1 MKGLHWTGIE
11 VACLREAMLL
21 GVDEFG
27 HTIGCSPRSVRLWES
42 KGSRAQLNPSS
53 KRLLESTYANLND
66 PARQRFEAA
75 LEQVGRLPA
84 ATREPTRRIHISAS
98 PQQGDLLAT
107 FDGLRLV
114 VDQTLSRCTV
124 TPARVELIE
133 ERVADRIR
141 TYTTTP
147 PAVALA
153 EIAPGLLELQ
163 AISAE
168 RQPAAVQARLS
179 ESSAVLGLLTAD
191 ALMKLGEIGRANT
204 WFMTARMA
212 ADDSSNRQLQAAA
225 RAQHAMLPYY
235 YGDLDK
241 TISLARSAQ
250 ELLSDTACDATALA
264 AAAEA
269 RALARLGDREGAAQA
284 MNKAQRLT
292 EALPNTA
299 SEEAFRFSAR
309 RLLLYMSGTL
319 TYMGRVTRARRIQ
332 DEALQLYQETAVVID
347 PALIQLD
354 TALGYAMS
362 GSADDG
368 CRLAEH
374 VLESLP
380 GEHLT
385 RIVATRACDV
395 LDALPTG
402 HRLLPSAT
410 SLRQLVSAETVVR

>member
-11 VACLREAMLL
+11 VACLRKAMLF

-27 HTIGCSPRSVRLWES
+27 HAVGCSPRSVRLWES
-42 KGSRAQLNPSS
+42 KGLQAQLNPSS
-53 KRLLESTYANLND
+53 KRLLEKKYANLND
-66 PARQRFEAA
+66 AARQRFEAA
-75 LEQVGRLPA
+75 LDQAGRLPRDA
-84 ATREPTRRIHISAS
+84 AEPANRIQISVS
-98 PQQGDLLAT
+98 SQRGDLLAT

-133 ERVADRIR
+133 ERVAERIR

-153 EIAPGLLELQ
+153 EIAPDLLEVQ

-168 RQPAAVQARLS
+168 RQTAAIQARLS
-179 ESSAVLGLLTAD
+179 ESSAVLALLTAD

-204 WFMTARMA
+204 WYGTARMA
-212 ADDSSNRQLQAAA
+212 ADDSSNRQLQVTA

-235 YGDLDK
+235 YGDLGK
-241 TISLARSAQ
+241 TIALAKSAQ
-250 ELLSDTACDATALA
+250 ELSNTACDATALA

-269 RALARLGDREGAAQA
+269 RALARLGERAGAEQA
-284 MNKAQRLT
+284 MNEAQRLT
-292 EALPNTA
+292 EAWPDTGSND
-299 SEEAFRFSAR
+299 AFRFSAR

-319 TYMGRVTRARRIQ
+319 TYMGRIARARRIQ
-332 DEALQLYQETAVVID
+332 DEALRLYRGTAVVID

-380 GEHLT
+380 EEHRT
-385 RIVATRACDV
+385 RIVATRAGDV
-395 LDALPTG
+395 LDALPSG

-410 SLRQLVSAETVVR
+410 SLRQLISAETVAR

>member
-1 MKGLHWTGIE
+1 
-11 VACLREAMLL
+11 MLL

-27 HTIGCSPRSVRLWES
+27 HAIGCSPRSVRLWES
-42 KGSRAQLNPSS
+42 KGIRAHLNPSS
-53 KRLLESTYANLND
+53 KRLLEREYANLNE
-66 PARQRFEAA
+66 AGRQRFEAA
-75 LEQVGRLPA
+75 LEQAGRLPQA
-84 ATREPTRRIHISAS
+84 TAEPATRIQISVS
-98 PQQGDLLAT
+98 SQQGDLLAT

-153 EIAPGLLELQ
+153 EIAPDFFEVQ
-163 AISAE
+163 TISEE
-168 RQPAAVQARLS
+168 RQPAAIQARLS
-179 ESSAVLGLLTAD
+179 ELSAALGLLTAD

-204 WFMTARMA
+204 WYGTARMA
-212 ADDSSNRQLQAAA
+212 ADDSPNRQLQATA

-235 YGDLDK
+235 YGDLGK
-241 TISLARSAQ
+241 TIALARSAQ

-269 RALARLGDREGAAQA
+269 RALARLGDQAGAEQA

-292 EALPNTA
+292 EALPNTG
-299 SEEAFRFSAR
+299 SDEAFRFNAR

-319 TYMGRVTRARRIQ
+319 TYMGRITRARRIQ
-332 DEALQLYQETAVVID
+332 DEALQLYRDTPVVID

-374 VLESLP
+374 VLDSLP
-380 GEHLT
+380 DEHRT
-385 RIVATRACDV
+385 RIVATRAGDV
-395 LDALPTG
+395 LDAVPTG
-402 HRLLPSAT
+402 HRLLPSAA
-410 SLRQLVSAETVVR
+410 SLRKLISAEAAG

>member
-21 GVDEFG
+21 SVDEFG

-53 KRLLESTYANLND
+53 KRLLESKYASLND

-75 LEQVGRLPA
+75 LEQVGRLPP
-84 ATREPTRRIHISAS
+84 ATTEPTSRIHTSVS

-153 EIAPGLLELQ
+153 EIAPDLLELQ

-168 RQPAAVQARLS
+168 RQPAAIQARLS
-179 ESSAVLGLLTAD
+179 GSSAVLGLLTAD

-204 WFMTARMA
+204 WFGTARMA

-235 YGDLDK
+235 YGDLEK
-241 TISLARSAQ
+241 AISLARSAQ
-250 ELLSDTACDATALA
+250 EILSDTACDATALA

-269 RALARLGDREGAAQA
+269 RALARLGDREGAEQA

-299 SEEAFRFSAR
+299 SDEAFRFSAR

-319 TYMGRVTRARRIQ
+319 TYMRRVTRARRIQ

-347 PALIQLD
+347 PALIQFD

-380 GEHLT
+380 DEHRT
-385 RIVATRACDV
+385 QIVATRAGDV

-410 SLRQLVSAETVVR
+410 SLRQLLSAETVVR